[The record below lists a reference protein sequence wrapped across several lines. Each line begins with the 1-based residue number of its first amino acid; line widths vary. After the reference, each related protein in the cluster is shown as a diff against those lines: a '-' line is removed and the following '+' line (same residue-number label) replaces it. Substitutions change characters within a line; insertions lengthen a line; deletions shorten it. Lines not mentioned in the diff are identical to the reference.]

1 MRYFPQGAD
10 ILCGHRYPI
19 GEDQT
24 TAQHLI
30 SAPLE
35 VDTFDGKLFVEWDPG
50 ASVTPLGQLPFFI
63 QSFKLGGRF
72 EPWID
77 DCPLH
82 YQSPMRLR
90 RSMFWVLCF
99 SLSCQAIDAIHI

>member
-35 VDTFDGKLFVEWDPG
+35 VDTFDGKLFVE
-50 ASVTPLGQLPFFI
+50 
-63 QSFKLGGRF
+63 
-72 EPWID
+72 
-77 DCPLH
+77 
-82 YQSPMRLR
+82 
-90 RSMFWVLCF
+90 
-99 SLSCQAIDAIHI
+99 